1 MNGVTTKTMNKE
13 QMLVALEELK
23 AKKLK
28 TNDFMEQMTLADEI
42 HNIEMKLNG
51 VKPTDSSID
60 CIGCGS

>member
-1 MNGVTTKTMNKE
+1 MTLREIKELEQRIVIVKEMKEKTDDFLD
-13 QMLVALEELK
+13 QML
-23 AKKLK
+23 
-28 TNDFMEQMTLADEI
+28 FADEI

>member
-1 MNGVTTKTMNKE
+1 MTNEEMIASIDVLRIKKSKTDDFIE
-13 QMLVALEELK
+13 QMSI
-23 AKKLK
+23 
-28 TNDFMEQMTLADEI
+28 ADEI

>member
-1 MNGVTTKTMNKE
+1 MNGDMMKIMNKE
-13 QMLVALEELK
+13 EMLKTLDALK
-23 AKKLK
+23 VKKLQ
-28 TNDFMEQMTLADEI
+28 TSDFMEQMNIADEI

>member
-1 MNGVTTKTMNKE
+1 MNGDIITTMNKE
-13 QMLVALEELK
+13 EIL
-23 AKKLK
+23 KKLEVLKEKK
-28 TNDFMEQMTLADEI
+28 TNTTDFMEQMTIADEI

>member
-1 MNGVTTKTMNKE
+1 MNKE
-13 QMLVALEELK
+13 KMLVALKELK
-23 AKKLK
+23 NKKTK
-28 TNDFMEQMTLADEI
+28 TSDFMEQMSIADEI

>member
-1 MNGVTTKTMNKE
+1 MSESEKKE
-13 QMLVALEELK
+13 LIEKVEVLKLEK
-23 AKKLK
+23 AKI
-28 TNDFMEQMTLADEI
+28 DDWMESMSIADEI

>member
-1 MNGVTTKTMNKE
+1 MKTMNKE
-13 QMLVALEELK
+13 EMLVALEELK
-23 AKKLK
+23 NKKSK
-28 TNDFMEQMTLADEI
+28 TSDFMEQMSIADQI

>member
-1 MNGVTTKTMNKE
+1 MNGDIITTMNKE
-13 QMLVALEELK
+13 EIL
-23 AKKLK
+23 KKLEVLKEKK
-28 TNDFMEQMTLADEI
+28 TNTSDFMEQMTIADEI

>member
-1 MNGVTTKTMNKE
+1 MNKE
-13 QMLVALEELK
+13 EIL
-23 AKKLK
+23 KKLEVLKEKK
-28 TNDFMEQMTLADEI
+28 TNTTDFMEQMTIADEI

>member
-1 MNGVTTKTMNKE
+1 MSKQE
-13 QMLVALEELK
+13 ML
-23 AKKLK
+23 KKLEVLKEKK
-28 TNDFMEQMTLADEI
+28 TNTTDFMEQMTIADEI

>member
-1 MNGVTTKTMNKE
+1 MNGDMMKIMNKE
-13 QMLVALEELK
+13 EMLKTLDALK
-23 AKKLK
+23 AKKLQ
-28 TNDFMEQMTLADEI
+28 TSDFMEQMNIADEI

>member
-1 MNGVTTKTMNKE
+1 
-13 QMLVALEELK
+13 MLVALEELK

>member
-1 MNGVTTKTMNKE
+1 
-13 QMLVALEELK
+13 ML
-23 AKKLK
+23 KKLEVLKEKK
-28 TNDFMEQMTLADEI
+28 TNTTDFMEQMTIADEI

>member
-1 MNGVTTKTMNKE
+1 MNGVITKTMNKE
-13 QMLVALEELK
+13 KMLVALKELK
-23 AKKLK
+23 NKKTK
-28 TNDFMEQMTLADEI
+28 TSDFMEQMSIADEI

>member
-1 MNGVTTKTMNKE
+1 MTNE
-13 QMLVALEELK
+13 QMIISLETLRV
-23 AKKLK
+23 KKSK
-28 TNDFMEQMTLADEI
+28 TDDFIEQMSIADEI

>member
-1 MNGVTTKTMNKE
+1 MTNE
-13 QMLVALEELK
+13 QMIISLETLRV
-23 AKKLK
+23 KKSR
-28 TNDFMEQMTLADEI
+28 TDDFIEQMDIADEI

>member
-1 MNGVTTKTMNKE
+1 MTKDEMITALETLRAKKSKTKDFIE
-13 QMLVALEELK
+13 QMEI
-23 AKKLK
+23 
-28 TNDFMEQMTLADEI
+28 ADEI

>member
-1 MNGVTTKTMNKE
+1 
-13 QMLVALEELK
+13 MLVALKELK
-23 AKKLK
+23 NKKTK
-28 TNDFMEQMTLADEI
+28 TSDFMEQMSIADEI